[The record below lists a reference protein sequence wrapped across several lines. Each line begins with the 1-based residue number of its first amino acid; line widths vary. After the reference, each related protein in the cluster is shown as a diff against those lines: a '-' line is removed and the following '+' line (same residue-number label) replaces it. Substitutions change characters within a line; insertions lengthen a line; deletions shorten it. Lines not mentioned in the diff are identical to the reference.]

1 MPTRRCLDPLS
12 TNEPDHPTDYSS
24 DSSTESLDVATPTS
38 PTRWRGVL
46 DVGGTEEGSVADTCT
61 LSAWDAEPVTHAV
74 IGKVS
79 AESDAVGSDTV
90 ETDAVGT
97 DEAWF

>member
-1 MPTRRCLDPLS
+1 
-12 TNEPDHPTDYSS
+12 
-24 DSSTESLDVATPTS
+24 
-38 PTRWRGVL
+38 
-46 DVGGTEEGSVADTCT
+46 VADTCT